1 MSCNPER
8 VTAYVDRELTPT
20 LEHAVER
27 HLAACPACASQAVYE
42 IELGATLAE
51 LVPEQPRSGFAASV
65 LAAALSQPASARC

>member
-1 MSCNPER
+1 VSCNPER

-51 LVPEQPRSGFAASV
+51 LVPEKPRPGFAASV
-65 LAAALSQPASARC
+65 LAAALSQLPSARC